1 MFMQIKEDAD
11 ADRISADLKKNRQVI
26 RSQFNTAA
34 NEFEDFGRRYIED
47 NVVNSLA
54 PSISDLDEKIYE
66 IRETRSNRSVACRN
80 FEKLQRECQKLIQSI
95 HSM

>member
-1 MFMQIKEDAD
+1 MEITDVPGIGAFEGEDDENIAFE
-11 ADRISADLKKNRQVI
+11 AAKTADLI
-26 RSQFNTAA
+26 LF
-34 NEFEDFGRRYIED
+34 
-47 NVVNSLA
+47 L
-54 PSISDLDEKIYE
+54 ISDLDEKIYE